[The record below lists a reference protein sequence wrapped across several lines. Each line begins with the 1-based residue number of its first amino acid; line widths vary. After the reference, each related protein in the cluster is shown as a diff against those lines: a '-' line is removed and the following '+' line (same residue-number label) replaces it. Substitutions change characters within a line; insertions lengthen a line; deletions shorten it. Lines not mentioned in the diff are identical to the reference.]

1 MQDKYLY
8 FFFKETIILI
18 RIHKYESSVQNFLN
32 RLIIYYIIKIIKEL
46 VIIYLS
52 EGQNEANMLEIL
64 KNLYMMR
71 GKLLGT
77 PGVP

>member
-46 VIIYLS
+46 VIIYFS